1 MEIDPNQSSTDRVKG
16 NDMEQQWD
24 EFSQSLKNRKEIM
37 KVQGT

>member
-1 MEIDPNQSSTDRVKG
+1 MEININQITTNREKG

-24 EFSQSLKNRKEIM
+24 KFIQSLKNRKEIM